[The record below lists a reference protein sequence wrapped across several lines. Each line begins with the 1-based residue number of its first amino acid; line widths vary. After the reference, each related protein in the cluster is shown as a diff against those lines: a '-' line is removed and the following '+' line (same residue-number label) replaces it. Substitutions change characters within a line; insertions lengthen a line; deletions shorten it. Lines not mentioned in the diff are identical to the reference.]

1 MKRRRII
8 PFAVAAAIMVIAFAG
23 CSQGPREIDLG
34 KEECAHCK
42 MTITDARFAAELVTH
57 KSKVYVYDAIECLA
71 AAINEEDD
79 EDDDGEEEIA
89 SLWVM
94 DYNKPGTFINA
105 EKAWYHRSEEYRSPM
120 GMNLAAFET
129 KEQYDAAA
137 MRTVGLLYRWTGV
150 RLLVA
155 KEWD

>member
-1 MKRRRII
+1 MKQRMII
-8 PFAVAAAIMVIAFAG
+8 PFAVAAAMMIAFAG
-23 CSQGPREIDLG
+23 CSQGPRDIDLG

-42 MTITDARFAAELVTH
+42 MTITDARFAAELVTR
-57 KSKVYVYDAIECLA
+57 KSKVHVYDAIECLA
-71 AAINEEDD
+71 AAINAKDVE
-79 EDDDGEEEIA
+79 EEEIA

-94 DYNKPGTFINA
+94 DYNKPGTLIDA
-105 EKAWYHRSEEYRSPM
+105 AKAWYMRDAKFRSPM

-129 KEQYDAAA
+129 KEQYDAEA
-137 MRTVGLLYRWTGV
+137 MRTAGLLYRWTGV